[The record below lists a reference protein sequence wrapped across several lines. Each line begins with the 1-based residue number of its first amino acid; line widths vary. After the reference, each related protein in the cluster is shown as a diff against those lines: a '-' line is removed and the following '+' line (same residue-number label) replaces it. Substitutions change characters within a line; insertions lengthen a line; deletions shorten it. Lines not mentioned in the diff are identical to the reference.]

1 VVETAID
8 NADRY
13 YRVVGSGIDGVSSVE
28 QSRAF
33 KAVAQ
38 SWLAKQE
45 VRTLQASQHTQF
57 PFILGGKGLWITLYL
72 LEAVSPWELD
82 VVGCRMRLAWK
93 GLTAG
98 FAQ

>member
-1 VVETAID
+1 MPIGDCVLRMPVLKRIIKTFPGRMQVVETAID

-45 VRTLQASQHTQF
+45 V
-57 PFILGGKGLWITLYL
+57 
-72 LEAVSPWELD
+72 
-82 VVGCRMRLAWK
+82 
-93 GLTAG
+93 
-98 FAQ
+98 